1 MLSCCKHLRPL
12 PPPVVVSCR
21 AALTSPVP
29 QAIRCSSRD
38 YLAKRRAVAERLA
51 PRLCRHGYTALMERL
66 LRTATEGHAWQAD
79 HIVPV
84 YAGGGMCDID
94 NMRTLCVACHAGE
107 GAKGGSGRHVPLRSA
122 PAMVPEMPV
131 LSWTRTVPL
140 NGVTAVWATVYQCCH
155 FCWLCM
161 PVPTRVCARPQT

>member
-1 MLSCCKHLRPL
+1 MQSCCKHLPPRSPSIVVSCVGWL
-12 PPPVVVSCR
+12 PPPP
-21 AALTSPVP
+21 APPPA

-51 PRLCRHGYTALMERL
+51 PRLCRHGYTALLERL

-107 GAKGGSGRHVPLRSA
+107 QGR
-122 PAMVPEMPV
+122 EWTDV
-131 LSWTRTVPL
+131 L
-140 NGVTAVWATVYQCCH
+140 
-155 FCWLCM
+155 
-161 PVPTRVCARPQT
+161 